1 MDSIDHTGLEL
12 HAKIYDKQDKV
23 RCVLRNHYSEIFV
36 LWLFDIFCCSLQWKC
51 PGDPD

>member
-36 LWLFDIFCCSLQWKC
+36 CFMVI
-51 PGDPD
+51 